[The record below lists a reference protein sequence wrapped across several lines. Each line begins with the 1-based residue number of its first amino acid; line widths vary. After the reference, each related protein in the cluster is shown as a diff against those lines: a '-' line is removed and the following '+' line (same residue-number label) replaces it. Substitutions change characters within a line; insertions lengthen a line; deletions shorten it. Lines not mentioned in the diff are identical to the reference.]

1 MGAGYRWQPS
11 FPVPGSPA
19 GESSAGG
26 GQLQLRGM
34 EEEPE
39 EAEARPTL
47 GVGAVVVR
55 DDALLMVKRAH
66 EPGRGLWSL
75 PGGRVEHGEHLSA
88 AVAREVREETGLE
101 IEVGDL
107 LGIYEVVGGAVA
119 DPQTTAGGAVADQR
133 PAQAPGSSHFVVL
146 DFLAEVTGDATPAAG
161 HDADDV
167 RWVPFE
173 SIGALRCTPRLEETL
188 SGWGV
193 FGDPAETGHLAGE
206 EGN

>member
-1 MGAGYRWQPS
+1 
-11 FPVPGSPA
+11 
-19 GESSAGG
+19 
-26 GQLQLRGM
+26 M

-39 EAEARPTL
+39 EAEARRPTL

-55 DDALLMVKRAH
+55 DGALLMVQRAH
-66 EPGRGLWSL
+66 EPGRGLWSV

-101 IEVGDL
+101 VEVGDL
-107 LGIYEVVGGAVA
+107 LGIYEVVGAVADPQTTLGGAVA
-119 DPQTTAGGAVADQR
+119 DPQTTLGGAVADPR

-161 HDADDV
+161 HDTDDV

-193 FGDPAETGHLAGE
+193 FGDPAEAGHLAGE

>member
-1 MGAGYRWQPS
+1 
-11 FPVPGSPA
+11 
-19 GESSAGG
+19 
-26 GQLQLRGM
+26 M

-101 IEVGDL
+101 VEVGDL
-107 LGIYEVVGGAVA
+107 LGIYEVVGGAVADPQTIVGGAVADPQTIVGGAVA